1 MAGRQV
7 AIVRCQDYQPDLV
20 DAAVQRS
27 VDLLGGIKRFVSS
40 GQRVMLKTNLLR
52 PSTPERLIVTHPSVV
67 AAVAR
72 LVKGAGATAIIA
84 DSPGGPFT
92 RGRLEQCYRKA
103 GLYEV
108 AEATGASLSFD
119 TRSIQVSHPEG
130 RLIKRLD
137 LMQLVEEVDV
147 IIGLAKLKT
156 HALMTFTGA
165 TKLMF
170 GLVPGLAKP
179 GYHGKLS
186 GANRFAEMLLD
197 IVSYVKPALTVMDAV
212 VGMEGNGP
220 SGGDPRNVGLILAGA
235 DTTAVDLVAASVVG
249 IDPLKVP
256 TIRAAIERGDT
267 TGRLADVEVLGESV
281 EEVEVPAFKL
291 PVKGLDMDSMP
302 PLLRNLV
309 VNQLVLRPWP
319 DPMRCT
325 RCGVC
330 RQNCPVAAVTFDG
343 GGPAKIDQEKCIRCY
358 CCHEL
363 CPETAIELKRSAI
376 ASLLARGGR

>member
-7 AIVRCQDYQPDLV
+7 AIVRCRDYQSDLV
-20 DAAVQRS
+20 DAAVRRS
-27 VDLLGGIKRFVSS
+27 VDLLGGIERFVSP
-40 GQRVMLKTNLLR
+40 GQRVMLKTNLLS
-52 PSTPERLIVTHPSVV
+52 PSTPDRLIVTHPSVV
-67 AAVAR
+67 AAMAR
-72 LVKGAGATAIIA
+72 LVKEAGGTAIIA

-92 RGRLEQCYRKA
+92 RSRLEQCYRKA

-108 AEATGASLSFD
+108 AEATGASLNFD
-119 TRSIQVSHPEG
+119 TRSIQVPHPQG
-130 RLIKRLD
+130 HLVKRLD
-137 LMQLVEEVDV
+137 LMQLIEEVDV
-147 IIGLAKLKT
+147 IIGLAKMKT

-170 GLVPGLAKP
+170 GLVPGLTKP

-186 GANRFAEMLLD
+186 GADRFAEMLLD
-197 IVSYVKPALTVMDAV
+197 LVSYVKPALTVMDAV

-220 SGGDPRNVGLILAGA
+220 SGGDPRNVGLILAGV
-235 DTTAVDLVAASVVG
+235 DTVAVDLVAASVVG
-249 IDPLKVP
+249 IDPLKVL
-256 TIRAAIERGDT
+256 TIRAAVRRGNN

-281 EEVEVPAFKL
+281 ENVKVPAFKL
-291 PVKGLDMDSMP
+291 PAKGMDMDSMP

-319 DPMRCT
+319 DPKRCT

-330 RQNCPVAAVTFDG
+330 RQNCPVGAVTLDG
-343 GGPAKIDQEKCIRCY
+343 GSPAKINQEKCIRCY

-363 CPETAIELKRSAI
+363 CPETAIELKRSAN
-376 ASLLARGGR
+376 LLARGGR

>member
-1 MAGRQV
+1 
-7 AIVRCQDYQPDLV
+7 
-20 DAAVQRS
+20 
-27 VDLLGGIKRFVSS
+27 
-40 GQRVMLKTNLLR
+40 MLKTNLLS
-52 PSTPERLIVTHPSVV
+52 PSTPDRLIVTHPTVV
-67 AAVAR
+67 AAMAR
-72 LVKGAGATAIIA
+72 LVKEAGGTAIIA

-108 AEATGASLSFD
+108 AAATGASLNFD
-119 TRSIQVSHPEG
+119 TRSIQVPHPEG
-130 RLIKRLD
+130 HLVKRLD

-147 IIGLAKLKT
+147 IIGLAKMKT

-170 GLVPGLAKP
+170 GLVPGLTKP

-186 GANRFAEMLLD
+186 GADRFAEMLLD

-220 SGGDPRNVGLILAGA
+220 SGGDPRNVGLILAGV
-235 DTTAVDLVAASVVG
+235 DTVALDLVAARVAG
-249 IDPLKVP
+249 IDPLKVL
-256 TIRAAIERGDT
+256 TIRAAVRRGDT
-267 TGRLADVEVLGESV
+267 TGRLADVGVLGESV
-281 EEVEVPAFKL
+281 EDVKVPAFKL
-291 PVKGLDMDSMP
+291 PAKGLDMDSMP

-319 DPMRCT
+319 DPKRCT

-330 RQNCPVAAVTFDG
+330 RQNCPVGAIALDG
-343 GGPAKIDQEKCIRCY
+343 DAPAKINQEKCIRCY

-363 CPETAIELKRSAI
+363 CPETAIELKRSAL
-376 ASLLARGGR
+376 ANLLSRGGR